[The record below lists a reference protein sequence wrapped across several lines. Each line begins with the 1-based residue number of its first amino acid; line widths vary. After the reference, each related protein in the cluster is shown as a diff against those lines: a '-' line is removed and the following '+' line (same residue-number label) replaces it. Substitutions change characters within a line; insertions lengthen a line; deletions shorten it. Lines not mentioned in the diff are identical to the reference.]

1 MPQTI
6 ERPADIVT
14 APVEAGRLITTE
26 ELLAMPDGGVD
37 LELIRGQI
45 RVVDVTRRNPSHSF
59 VEANTAGI
67 FWAWIKTQPEPR
79 GRVYCGEIG
88 FRIRR
93 DPDTTVGIDVAY
105 IDAAM
110 VANIPR
116 KAGLIEGSPI
126 LAVEILSPSD
136 KQEDILAKVQEYL
149 ESGTK
154 IVLLLEPVFETVTV
168 FRPDAQPMLLAG
180 KQELN
185 VEPHLPGFRCEVSEF
200 FRG

>member
-26 ELLAMPDGGVD
+26 ELLAMPDGSVEF
-37 LELIRGQI
+37 ELIRGKI
-45 RVVDVTRRNPSHSF
+45 RVLDVTRRNPSHSF
-59 VEANTAGI
+59 VEANTARIIGI
-67 FWAWIKTQPEPR
+67 WAMTRPEPR

-88 FRIRR
+88 FRIRH
-93 DPDTTVGIDVAY
+93 DPDTTVGVDVAY

-110 VANIPR
+110 VASIPR
-116 KAGLIEGSPI
+116 KAGMIEGSPV

-154 IVLLLEPVFETVTV
+154 VVLLLEPVFETVTV
-168 FRPDAQPMLLAG
+168 FRPDAPPMLLAG

-185 VEPHLPGFRCEVSEF
+185 VEPHLPGFRCAASEF